1 MLGPFPTVKLLSR
14 EPGRL
19 VFRLSKRDHEALL
32 TTLRLRPLFPRRPR
46 SIASD
51 AEADQNLRA
60 AQQDLDAALEQ
71 HRTEQVSAMETLIND
86 EARCAVQPGS
96 GWRLILNDTDAEML
110 LQALNE
116 IRVGSWE
123 KLGAP
128 DFEAGQHLELD
139 QENFLALWAFQ
150 LSEMFQGTLLAA
162 MTGENEE

>member
-1 MLGPFPTVKLLSR
+1 VKLLSR
-14 EPGRL
+14 EAGRL

-51 AEADQNLRA
+51 AEADQKLRA
-60 AQQDLDAALEQ
+60 AQQDLDAALEE
-71 HRTEQVSAMETLIND
+71 HRTEQVSAVESLMSDT
-86 EARCAVQPGS
+86 ARCAAQPGG
-96 GWRLILNDTDAEML
+96 GWRLTLNEADAEML

-128 DFEAGQHLELD
+128 DFESGQHPELNE
-139 QENFLALWAFQ
+139 ENFLALWAFQ
-150 LSEMFQGTLLAA
+150 LSEVFQGTLLAA
-162 MTGENEE
+162 MTGETEE